1 MARGEGS
8 MLTQRGRDLLLI
20 VEDDQ
25 NLSEMLCT
33 FLRTKQYRLLTTPM
47 GEDVLDICHKEH
59 PNLVLLDINLP
70 DIDGYEVCRRLRG
83 NLSTR
88 NLPILFLTQRKLR
101 EDRIAGLNVGAD
113 DYITKPFDVEELYL
127 RVRNALRK
135 AEHCSYIDPVSGLPG
150 TPLAE
155 AQLKTLLHREGWAI
169 LAVGVEN
176 WDPFI
181 KSYRHLKDKFATYV
195 AGLVRQAVD
204 QVGDLEDFVG
214 RVGTVEFIIITTP
227 SRVLRLWARIESL
240 FTRAMNPP
248 CTGAKTK
255 PVTADLYLSFGMV
268 TAQDGPYSDVRSLA
282 EEIAR
287 SRRASRHRDKMNIAA
302 K

>member
-1 MARGEGS
+1 
-8 MLTQRGRDLLLI
+8 
-20 VEDDQ
+20 
-25 NLSEMLCT
+25 
-33 FLRTKQYRLLTTPM
+33 
-47 GEDVLDICHKEH
+47 
-59 PNLVLLDINLP
+59 
-70 DIDGYEVCRRLRG
+70 
-83 NLSTR
+83 
-88 NLPILFLTQRKLR
+88 
-101 EDRIAGLNVGAD
+101 
-113 DYITKPFDVEELYL
+113 
-127 RVRNALRK
+127 VRNALRK

-150 TPLAE
+150 SPLAE